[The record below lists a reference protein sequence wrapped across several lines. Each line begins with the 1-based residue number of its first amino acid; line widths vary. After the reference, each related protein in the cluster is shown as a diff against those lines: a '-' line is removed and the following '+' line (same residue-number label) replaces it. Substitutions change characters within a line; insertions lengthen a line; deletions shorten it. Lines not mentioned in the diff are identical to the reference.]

1 MALKFFK
8 AKDLDSKSK
17 VTIHKNGRLGFNSNA
32 QRKMFISERMFIKI
46 APTDNFENDGSL
58 YLVTITLEDEETF
71 NISRAGDYYYA
82 NTKPLFDHL
91 GIDYENL
98 KVIYD
103 IFDDE
108 YEGERV
114 FKLIK
119 REIERKKEDD
129 SEE

>member
-32 QRKMFISERMFIKI
+32 QRKMNISDKMFIKI
-46 APTDNFENDGSL
+46 APTDNFEKDGSL
-58 YLVTITLEDEETF
+58 FLVTSVIEDEETF

-82 NTKPLFDHL
+82 NTKSLFDHL
-91 GIDYENL
+91 SIDYDNF
-98 KVIYD
+98 KIIYD

-108 YEGERV
+108 YEGEKV